1 VQAPS
6 AAPTITGTTVVDGAL
21 TASSVSWVRR
31 PAAVTLTWRADGVV
45 VGSGP
50 VYRPTAADVGRRLTV
65 TASPATGIFA
75 RLAAT
80 SAPTSPVTA
89 S

>member
-1 VQAPS
+1 VQAPT
-6 AAPTITGTTVVDGAL
+6 AAPTISGTTVVGGPL
-21 TASSVSWVRR
+21 TASTVPWVRR
-31 PAAVTLTWRADGVV
+31 PAAITHTWQADGVV

-75 RLAAT
+75 RLAVT
-80 SAPTSPVTA
+80 SAPTPPVTA